1 MAWIE
6 VHQALRDHR
15 KTIGLSKE
23 LNIRPVYVIGHLVS
37 LWLWA
42 VDNAPAGDIT
52 SIPADTIASASQ
64 WRGNGDRYLQALID
78 SGWVDKLKRRLLL
91 HSWHNYAGKLVA
103 QRQLTTAARRAGGE
117 RRMALLTSN
126 SRKTLAKKAA
136 TARWQGSNSGKSQ
149 NENNKNPTALSVK
162 CQLDASSHLAQMP
175 ATGHYNTLQYIDK
188 KDIIE
193 RPPTIDGETWD
204 AYLEIRKKKKAP
216 STFRALRLI
225 LAELESFRLQ
235 GGDPN
240 KILETSIMRG
250 WVGVFYKGGNSGT
263 IKGHTRT
270 DAKSYTKPV
279 PFED

>member
-6 VHQALRDHR
+6 VHQALRDHK
-15 KTIGLSKE
+15 KTLSLGKE

-52 SIPADTIASASQ
+52 SIPADTIATASQ
-64 WRGNGDRYLQALID
+64 WRGNNDRYLQALIN
-78 SGWVDKLKRRLLL
+78 SGWVDKSKRRLLL
-91 HSWHNYAGKLVA
+91 HSWHNYAGKLTA

-126 SRKTLAKKAA
+126 SKKALAKKGAA
-136 TARWQGSNSGKSQ
+136 ARWHGSNSEKSQ
-149 NENNKNPTALSVK
+149 KENNENPTASSVK

-175 ATGHYNTLQYIDK
+175 ATEQNRTEHNLST
-188 KDIIE
+188 KDNIE

-216 STFRALRLI
+216 STFRALNLI
-225 LAELESFRLQ
+225 LAELESFRAE

-270 DAKSYTKPV
+270 DAKTYTKPV